1 MKHVV
6 TSRRILG
13 FLLVLTVLI
22 GANGA
27 IAYADSGPV
36 LTVGSA
42 YNTSPGDIVEIPI
55 TIMNMNDLLMM
66 QFALS
71 YDQTYMNYLG
81 YQNGPLLEYQV
92 EPTVNASTPGK
103 IYYVWDSTESLPD
116 SGTVVT
122 FQFKV
127 TDSAVRNAEI
137 CIDENEE
144 IFFADS
150 DYQIISPSFVA
161 GHIVIFDFCLPI
173 ALETIGE
180 SAFEGGAFG
189 FIRLSDNTK
198 SIGPR
203 AFADCSNLAYIIIP
217 ENTATINSN
226 AFDGVSGLTI
236 LGVPKS
242 RAESFAL
249 EKGFS
254 FVAID

>member
-1 MKHVV
+1 M
-6 TSRRILG
+6 
-13 FLLVLTVLI
+13 LVLTVLI

-27 IAYADSGPV
+27 ITYADSGPI

-42 YNTSPGDIVEIPI
+42 YNISPGDIVEIPI

-81 YQNGPLLEYQV
+81 YRNGPLLEYQV

-103 IYYVWDSTESLPD
+103 IYYVWDSTESLSD

-127 TDSAVRNAEI
+127 NDSAVRNAEI
-137 CIDENEE
+137 FIDETEE

-150 DYQIISPSFVA
+150 DYQIISPSFA
-161 GHIVIFDFCLPI
+161 SGHIVIFDFCLPV

-189 FIRLSDNTK
+189 FVRLSDNTK

-217 ENTATINSN
+217 ENTASINSTS
-226 AFDGVSGLTI
+226 FDGVRGLTI

>member
-1 MKHVV
+1 M
-6 TSRRILG
+6 
-13 FLLVLTVLI
+13 LVLTVLI
-22 GANGA
+22 GAYGA

-36 LTVGSA
+36 LIVGSA
-42 YNTSPGDIVEIPI
+42 YNINPGDIVEIPI

-81 YQNGPLLEYQV
+81 YQNGSLLEYQV
-92 EPTVNASTPGK
+92 EPTINASTPGK
-103 IYYVWDSTESLPD
+103 IYFVWDSTESLPD
-116 SGTVVT
+116 SGTAVT
-122 FQFKV
+122 FRFKV

-161 GHIVIFDFCLPI
+161 GHIVIFDFCLPV
-173 ALETIGE
+173 ALETIE
-180 SAFEGGAFG
+180 EAAFEGGAFA
-189 FIRLSDNTK
+189 FVRLSDNTK

-217 ENTATINSN
+217 ESTETINST
-226 AFDGVSGLTI
+226 AFDGVNGLTI